1 MTTPYTSQSVPHD
14 SAHLHVTGK
23 AQYVDDIPTHRD
35 TLHLAFGL
43 SKIAKG
49 KLQSIDLVDVKNA
62 QGVVKVITA
71 SDIPGKNDVSPA
83 HSNEPLLAQDQ
94 VEYIGQPIF
103 LVVADNY
110 TNARKAARLAK
121 IVYEQELP
129 VITIDQALKT
139 ESFFE
144 KPLVYEVGEPDLVIS
159 KAPHNVEGQIELG
172 GQEQFY
178 LEGQIAMAIPQEQ
191 DGMMIYSSSQH
202 PSEVQHK
209 AADCLNTPIN
219 NIRVE
224 VRRMGGA
231 FGGKESQATPIA
243 CAAAIAAKLTGK
255 PCKLK
260 FDRDDDFVITG
271 KRHDFRIKYRV
282 GFDQSGKIQ
291 GIVFQHYI
299 RCGWSLDLS
308 LAVCDRAMLH
318 IDNAYH
324 LPHAR
329 VESYRLKT
337 NTQSAT
343 AFRGF
348 GGPQAIAGIERVI
361 DHLAHHLRVDPCEIR
376 QTNFYPSPLSRKLKK
391 THYGMIVK
399 DCQLSEIFSELLS
412 TSNYYERRKA
422 IREWNQSSPILKKGI
437 AISPVKYGISFT
449 LSHLNQ
455 AGSLVHVYQDG
466 SIHLNHGGTEMGQGL
481 MVKIAQV
488 AAHEFGQ
495 PLHSVRISPADT
507 DKIPNTS
514 ATAASSGADINGMA
528 TKIACNKIVD
538 RLKDFLALE
547 HQIPTEQVTFIEGEF
562 QVRNETYTFKEVIA
576 KAYTNRISLSA
587 TGFYAT
593 PKLHWNRFKGQ
604 GRPFFYFAY
613 GAAVSEVIIDT
624 LTGENKII
632 RADILHDV
640 GRSINPAI
648 DLGQIEGG
656 FVQGYGWLT
665 TEELFWDNKG
675 ELKTHAP
682 STYKIPTCSDR
693 PLDLRVKLWEN
704 GWNKEQT
711 IYNSKAVGEPPL
723 ILGISV
729 LLAISDAIAATKSSY
744 PSLNAPATPE
754 RILTTILQS

>member
-1 MTTPYTSQSVPHD
+1 MTTYQSKAIHHD
-14 SAHLHVTGK
+14 SAVLHVTGK
-23 AQYVDDIPTHRD
+23 AQYVDDIPTPKGM
-35 TLHLAFGL
+35 LHLAFGL
-43 SKIAKG
+43 STQAKAKIK
-49 KLQSIDLVDVKNA
+49 SIDLSKVNDSN
-62 QGVVKVITA
+62 GVVRTINA
-71 SDIPGKNDVSPA
+71 SEIPGKNDVSPT
-83 HSNEPLLAQDQ
+83 HGNEPLLAEEQ

-103 LVVADNY
+103 IVVADSY
-110 TNARKAARLAK
+110 MNARKAAVKAVIK
-121 IVYEQELP
+121 YEKLDP
-129 VITIDQALKT
+129 IITIDQAINAKSYL
-139 ESFFE
+139 E
-144 KPLVYEVGEPDLVIS
+144 KPMAYSTGDPDSAIQNSDHQISGEL
-159 KAPHNVEGQIELG
+159 ELG

-178 LEGQIAMAIPQEQ
+178 LEGQIALAVPQE
-191 DGMMIYSSSQH
+191 DEGILIYSSTQH

-209 AADCLNTPIN
+209 TADCLNIPFN

-231 FGGKESQATPIA
+231 FGGKESQATPLA
-243 CAAAIAAKLTGK
+243 CAAAIATRLTGK
-255 PCKLK
+255 PCKLR
-260 FDRDDDFVITG
+260 FDRDDDFIITG
-271 KRHDFRIKYRV
+271 KRHDFWISYQV

-291 GIVFQHYI
+291 GIIFKQYV

-308 LAVCDRAMLH
+308 LPVSDRAMLH
-318 IDNAYH
+318 IDNAYY
-324 LPHAR
+324 LPNAR

-348 GGPQAIAGIERVI
+348 GGPQGIAGIERVM
-361 DHLAHHLRVDPCEIR
+361 DHIAHHLNDDPSRVRIN
-376 QTNFYPSPLSRKLKK
+376 NFYPPPHSKNLKK
-391 THYGMIVK
+391 THYGMVVE
-399 DCQLSEIFSELLS
+399 DCMIKEMFQELLQ
-412 TSNYYERRKA
+412 TSDYYKRREN
-422 IREWNQSSPILKKGI
+422 IREWNETSPILKKGI
-437 AISPVKYGISFT
+437 AITPVKFGISFT
-449 LSHLNQ
+449 LTHLNQ

-481 MVKIAQV
+481 MIKIAQV

-495 PLHSVRISPADT
+495 PIRSIRISPADT

-528 TKIACNKIVD
+528 TKIACNKIIT
-538 RLKDFLALE
+538 RLKKFLAQE
-547 HQIPTEQVTFIEGEF
+547 HQLPLEEVLFNDGEF
-562 QVRNETYTFKEVIA
+562 KLREEVYSFKEVIT
-576 KAYTNRISLSA
+576 KAYSNRISLSA

-593 PKLHWNRFKGQ
+593 PKLYWDRFKGQ

-648 DLGQIEGG
+648 DIGQIEGG

-665 TEELFWDNKG
+665 TEELFWDDNG
-675 ELKTHAP
+675 NLKTHAP
-682 STYKIPTCSDR
+682 STYKIPAFSDR
-693 PLDLRVKLWEN
+693 PPDFRVNLWEK

-729 LLAISDAIAATKSSY
+729 LMAISDAISYTKDSY

-754 RILTTILQS
+754 RILTTILQP